1 MKRNT
6 RYRTKQ
12 KKKQEKHI
20 QMQKNTHSFSEEFQ
34 KNRKPEAI
42 RYIQRTC
49 NIKKKKKKALTKHSE
64 TETSE
69 DAIEFLLCWPSI
81 AEHGCAFRSS
91 QPGHSLQ
98 TTQSS

>member
-20 QMQKNTHSFSEEFQ
+20 QMQKN
-34 KNRKPEAI
+34 RKPEAI

-49 NIKKKKKKALTKHSE
+49 KVIKKKALTKHSK
-64 TETSE
+64 TKTSE
-69 DAIEFLLCWPSI
+69 DSTEFLLCWPSI
-81 AEHGCAFRSS
+81 AERGCAFRSS